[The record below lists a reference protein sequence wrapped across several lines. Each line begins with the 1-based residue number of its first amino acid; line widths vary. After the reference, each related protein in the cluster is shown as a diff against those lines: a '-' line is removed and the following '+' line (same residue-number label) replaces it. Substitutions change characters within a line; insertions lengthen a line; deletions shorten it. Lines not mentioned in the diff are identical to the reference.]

1 VTLMDWL
8 CGQLRRPSAGGRG
21 VAPAVWALATLLR
34 ERSLRGTFLA
44 AGGPALLVPLLRV
57 PAGAPA
63 NIQVRR
69 VSLPRTRN
77 SSGPGSH
84 AGLVCFGCGSSLFQ
98 RGSSKF
104 TPRGN
109 PEHVR

>member
-1 VTLMDWL
+1 MVTLMDWL

-69 VSLPRTRN
+69 VSLPPTRN

-84 AGLVCFGCGSSLFQ
+84 AGLVFWLWVKALSTWV
-98 RGSSKF
+98 K
-104 TPRGN
+104 
-109 PEHVR
+109 